1 MKKSRE
7 FLWEPG
13 QQAIKTAQM
22 TQFRSFVNRSFELN
36 LADYFALHAW
46 STAHPDLF
54 WQAIWSFMAVIAAR
68 SPRQIMAPAARM
80 QKTEWF
86 PEARLNF
93 AENLL
98 RYKDDKTALIFR
110 SETGATRLLSYQEL
124 YQQVSALAEWLR
136 NHGISS
142 GDRVAGWLPNCPETV
157 IAMLAATSLGAI
169 WTACSPDFGMQGL
182 LDRFSQIE
190 PKILFATDA
199 HVYGG
204 KEFHHLKE
212 IRVLQEKLSS
222 LQQTVIVSANAASA
236 DLSSLLTH
244 THLWQDCLS
253 PSPTPLNFVQL
264 PFSHPVYILYSSG
277 TTGKPKCMVHGAG
290 GTLLQH
296 LKELRLHTDLRRED
310 TIFFYTTCAWMM
322 WHWSISSLAVGAT
335 VVLYEGNPFYP
346 KKTALFDLIDEHDV
360 TVFGAGAKIIEAAQ
374 KFSLRPRQSHALK
387 NLRTILTTGSPLLP
401 ESFDYVYRDVK
412 SSLCLSSI
420 SGGSDIISCFALG
433 NPVLPVYRG
442 ELQCLGLGMDVRI
455 FNEQGQEIKNAAEAS
470 SEENIPYP
478 MGDRKGERASL
489 LPPHSE
495 HRLRRAQDTNRK
507 PLTLYSASMAG
518 ELVCATP
525 FPSMPVYFWNDPK
538 GEKYQQAY
546 FDRFPGVWTHGDY
559 AQLTEHGGLIIYG
572 RSDATLNPG
581 GIRIGTAEIYQQ
593 VEKFPEILECLAVSQ
608 MGASG
613 ERIILFVTLRD
624 GYHLTK
630 ELIASIKT
638 MIRQH
643 TSPHHVPAKIIQAPD
658 LPRTQNGKLMEIA
671 VKKII
676 NHQPLTQTEALT
688 NPQSLEFFKTL
699 DFD

>member
-1 MKKSRE
+1 MKKNRE

-22 TQFRSFVNRSFELN
+22 TQFRGFVNRSFELN

-54 WQAIWSFMAVIAAR
+54 WQAIWSFMSVIAAS
-68 SPRQIMAPAARM
+68 SPRQIMAPAAMM

-86 PEARLNF
+86 PEAKLNF

-98 RYKDDKTALIFR
+98 KFRDDKTALIFR
-110 SETGATRLLSYQEL
+110 SESGASRLLSYQKL
-124 YQQVSALAEWLR
+124 YQQVSGLADWLR

-169 WTACSPDFGMQGL
+169 WTACSPDFGIQGL

-190 PKILFATDA
+190 PKILFSTDA

-204 KEFHHLKE
+204 KEFHHLRE
-212 IRVLQEKLSS
+212 IRVLQEKLPS
-222 LQQTVIVSANAASA
+222 LQQTVIISANASSA
-236 DLSSLLTH
+236 DLSSLLTD
-244 THLWQDCLS
+244 TYLWQDCLS
-253 PSPTPLNFVQL
+253 PSPAPLNFVQL
-264 PFSHPVYILYSSG
+264 PFNHPVYILYSSG

-310 TIFFYTTCAWMM
+310 IIFFYTTCAWMM

-346 KKTALFDLIDEHDV
+346 KKTVLFDLIDEYDV
-360 TVFGAGAKIIEAAQ
+360 TVFGAGAKKIETAQ
-374 KFSLRPRQSHALK
+374 KFSLRPRQSHVLK

-442 ELQCLGLGMDVRI
+442 ELQSPGLGMDIRI
-455 FNEQGQEIKNAAEAS
+455 FNEQGQEIKKA
-470 SEENIPYP
+470 
-478 MGDRKGERASL
+478 K
-489 LPPHSE
+489 
-495 HRLRRAQDTNRK
+495 
-507 PLTLYSASMAG
+507 G

-525 FPSMPVYFWNDPK
+525 FPSMPLYFWNDPN

-593 VEKFPEILECLAVSQ
+593 VKKFPEILECLAVSQ
-608 MGASG
+608 MGADG
-613 ERIILFVTLRD
+613 ERIILFVTLRE
-624 GYHLTK
+624 GEILSK
-630 ELIASIKT
+630 ELISSIKT
-638 MIRQH
+638 TIRRN

-676 NHQPLTQTEALT
+676 NHQPLTQTEALI

-699 DFD
+699 VL

>member
-1 MKKSRE
+1 VYLTDFLHNQISLGKVRRYMKKNKE
-7 FLWEPG
+7 FLWEPD

-22 TQFRSFVNRSFELN
+22 TQFRHFVNRSFELN
-36 LADYFALHAW
+36 LEDYFGLHAW
-46 STAHPDLF
+46 SIAHPDLF
-54 WQAIWSFMAVIAAR
+54 WQAIWSFMAVIAAS
-68 SPRQIMAPAARM
+68 SPRQIMIPAAKM
-80 QKTEWF
+80 QETEWF
-86 PEARLNF
+86 PGARLNF

-98 RYKDDKTALIFR
+98 KYRDDKTALIFR
-110 SETGATRLLSYQEL
+110 SESGATQLLSYQAL
-124 YQQVSALAEWLR
+124 YQQVSALAKWLR
-136 NHGISS
+136 DHGVVAK
-142 GDRVAGWLPNCPETV
+142 DRVAGWLPNCPETV
-157 IAMLAATSLGAI
+157 IAMLATTSLGAI
-169 WTACSPDFGMQGL
+169 WTACSPDFGVQGL

-190 PKILFATDA
+190 PKILFAADK

-212 IRVLQEKLSS
+212 IHVLQEKLSS
-222 LQQTVIVSANAASA
+222 LRHTVIVSANATS
-236 DLSSLLTH
+236 DLNSLLTPA
-244 THLWQDCLS
+244 HLWQDCLNTS
-253 PSPTPLNFVQL
+253 PAPLNFAPL
-264 PFSHPVYILYSSG
+264 PFNHPVYILYSSG

-296 LKELRLHTDLRRED
+296 QKELRLHTDLVRED
-310 TIFFYTTCAWMM
+310 IIFFYTTCAWMM
-322 WHWSISSLAVGAT
+322 WHWLISSLAVGAT

-346 KKTALFDLIDEHDV
+346 KKTALFDLIDEFDV

-374 KFSLRPRQSHALK
+374 KFGLQPRQSHALK

-401 ESFDYVYRDVK
+401 KSFDYVYRDVK

-455 FNEQGQEIKNAAEAS
+455 FNEHGQEIKNV
-470 SEENIPYP
+470 
-478 MGDRKGERASL
+478 
-489 LPPHSE
+489 
-495 HRLRRAQDTNRK
+495 
-507 PLTLYSASMAG
+507 AG
-518 ELVCATP
+518 ELVCGTP
-525 FPSMPVYFWNDPK
+525 FPSMPVYFWNDAK

-546 FDRFPGVWTHGDY
+546 FDRFPGVWSHGDY
-559 AQLTEHGGLIIYG
+559 AQLTAHGGLIIYG

-593 VEKFPEILECLAVSQ
+593 TEKFSEIAECLAVGQS
-608 MGASG
+608 GADG
-613 ERIILFVTLRD
+613 ERIILFVTLRED
-624 GYHLTK
+624 QHLTK
-630 ELIASIKT
+630 ELISSIKNT
-638 MIRQH
+638 IRQH

-676 NHQPLTQTEALT
+676 NHQPLTQTEALA

-699 DFD
+699 EF